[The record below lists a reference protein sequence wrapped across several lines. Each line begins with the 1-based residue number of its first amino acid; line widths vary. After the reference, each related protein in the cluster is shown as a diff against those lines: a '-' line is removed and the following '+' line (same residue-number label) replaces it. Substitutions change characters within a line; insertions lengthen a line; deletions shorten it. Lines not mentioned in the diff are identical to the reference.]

1 MLFVIIARR
10 REVEEEPS
18 ARAHLL
24 FPLTPSD
31 RDTKSAD
38 SKRRK
43 KRKRQRYSISGS
55 LSLSLSERR
64 LCEKRNLWWPLQN
77 PFPPFRKT
85 YPHNVSSFEPQRRC
99 VFFRERERERVK
111 RERKHTQFFFLAYF
125 FFLSKCSQKKTKQ
138 NANDFCLGV

>member
-24 FPLTPSD
+24 FPLTLD

-43 KRKRQRYSISGS
+43 KERDDIRSLA

-99 VFFRERERERVK
+99 VFFRARERERESK
-111 RERKHTQFFFLAYF
+111 ERESTHSFFFSRIF
-125 FFLSKCSQKKTKQ
+125 FPLKVFPKKDQTKRKRLLLR
-138 NANDFCLGV
+138 CVK